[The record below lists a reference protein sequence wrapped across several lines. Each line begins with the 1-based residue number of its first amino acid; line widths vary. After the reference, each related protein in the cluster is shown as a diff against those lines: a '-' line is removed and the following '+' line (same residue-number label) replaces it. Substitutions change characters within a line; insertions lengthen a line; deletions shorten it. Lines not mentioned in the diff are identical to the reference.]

1 MHDNTPDGA
10 DGMFRPQLQSAMAVA
25 GRLGEM
31 LARQRAERNEEML
44 RAEGAR
50 RQQLEE
56 RFEAERA
63 VMRTQLGAV
72 HQPQFWENAKSEDIA
87 AQYALAQQWEPFDD
101 MARLSREHIHD
112 EIRTRYKLT
121 PEEYLQVNASPE
133 AEQAVEQA
141 VEQAGEQ
148 VDREPQRDHT
158 AAEEQAAAVVSGDLQ
173 NDVDTQN
180 AAANAQELW
189 DSGDRRAKLADT
201 LMERAGETQVGR
213 EAVAA
218 ALATD
223 LSNGTPPSAA
233 VKGRGITSRRGKA
246 PAVQT
251 SKSKD
256 FGLE

>member
-10 DGMFRPQLQSAMAVA
+10 DGMFRPQLQSAMALA
-25 GRLGEM
+25 GRLSEA
-31 LARQRAERNEEML
+31 LARQRAERNEELL

-50 RQQLEE
+50 RKQLEE

-72 HQPQFWENAKSEDIA
+72 HQPQFWEGAKPEDIA
-87 AQYALAQQWEPFDD
+87 AQYALALQWEPFDD

-112 EIRTRYKLT
+112 EIRARYKLT
-121 PEEYLQVNASPE
+121 PEEYVQANGSPE
-133 AEQAVEQA
+133 VEQT
-141 VEQAGEQ
+141 GEQ
-148 VDREPQRDHT
+148 VDRAAQRDH
-158 AAEEQAAAVVSGDLQ
+158 AEAEQQAAAVISGDLQ
-173 NDVDTQN
+173 NHVDAQD
-180 AAANAQELW
+180 AAVNAQELW

-201 LMERAGETQVGR
+201 LMERVGDTPLGR

-233 VKGRGITSRRGKA
+233 VTGRVDSQHRPKTVGAGSEKSR
-246 PAVQT
+246 
-251 SKSKD
+251 D
-256 FGLE
+256 FGRES

>member
-1 MHDNTPDGA
+1 
-10 DGMFRPQLQSAMAVA
+10 MFRPQLQSVMALA
-25 GRLGEM
+25 GRLSET

-72 HQPQFWENAKSEDIA
+72 HQPQFWEGAKPEDIA

-101 MARLSREHIHD
+101 MARLSRGHIHD
-112 EIRTRYKLT
+112 EIRTRYKLM
-121 PEEYLQVNASPE
+121 PEEYLQANGSSE
-133 AEQAVEQA
+133 

-148 VDREPQRDHT
+148 VDREAQRDH
-158 AAEEQAAAVVSGDLQ
+158 AEAEQQAAAVVSGDLQ
-173 NDVDTQN
+173 NDVDAQN

-201 LMERAGETQVGR
+201 LMERAGDNPLAR
-213 EAVAA
+213 EAAAA

-223 LSNGTPPSAA
+223 ISNGTPPSAA
-233 VKGRGITSRRGKA
+233 VTGRVTAQRRSKAAEVGRAKSRG
-246 PAVQT
+246 
-251 SKSKD
+251 
-256 FGLE
+256 FGRE

>member
-1 MHDNTPDGA
+1 MHDNTPDGV
-10 DGMFRPQLQSAMAVA
+10 DGMFRPQLQSAMALA
-25 GRLGEM
+25 GRLSEM

-72 HQPQFWENAKSEDIA
+72 HQPQFWEGARPEDIA
-87 AQYALAQQWEPFDD
+87 FHYALAQQWEPFDD

-121 PEEYLQVNASPE
+121 PEEYLQANNPSPE
-133 AEQAVEQA
+133 VGPT
-141 VEQAGEQ
+141 GEH
-148 VDREPQRDHT
+148 VDREAQRDH
-158 AAEEQAAAVVSGDLQ
+158 AEAEHQASAVVSGDLQ
-173 NDVDTQN
+173 NDVDIQN
-180 AAANAQELW
+180 AAAHVAERW
-189 DSGDRRAKLADT
+189 DSGDRRAKLANT
-201 LMERAGETQVGR
+201 LMDRMGDTRLGR

-223 LSNGTPPSAA
+223 LSNGTHPSAA
-233 VKGRGITSRRGKA
+233 VRGRVTAPQRGKA
-246 PAVQT
+246 PEVELPR
-251 SKSKD
+251 SRE
-256 FGLE
+256 FGRG

>member
-44 RAEGAR
+44 RAENAR
-50 RQQLEE
+50 RKQLEE

-63 VMRTQLGAV
+63 LMRTQLGAI
-72 HQPQFWENAKSEDIA
+72 HQPQFWEGAKPEDIA

-121 PEEYLQVNASPE
+121 PEEYLQANNPTPD
-133 AEQAVEQA
+133 VERT
-141 VEQAGEQ
+141 GEQ
-148 VDREPQRDHT
+148 IDREAQRDHT
-158 AAEEQAAAVVSGDLQ
+158 EAEQQSAAVISGDLQ

-180 AAANAQELW
+180 AAASAQELW

-201 LMERAGETQVGR
+201 LIERAGDTPIGR

-233 VKGRGITSRRGKA
+233 VTSRVTSQHRPKTANTGKA
-246 PAVQT
+246 
-251 SKSKD
+251 KSRD
-256 FGLE
+256 FGRE

>member
-10 DGMFRPQLQSAMAVA
+10 DGMFRPQLQSAMALA
-25 GRLGEM
+25 RRLSEM

-63 VMRTQLGAV
+63 VMRTQLNSV
-72 HQPQFWENAKSEDIA
+72 HQPQFWEGVRSEDIA
-87 AQYALAQQWEPFDD
+87 FQYAMAQQWESFDD

-121 PEEYLQVNASPE
+121 PEEYLQANGSPE
-133 AEQAVEQA
+133 VEQA
-141 VEQAGEQ
+141 AEQ
-148 VDREPQRDHT
+148 VDRAAQRDYT
-158 AAEEQAAAVVSGDLQ
+158 EAEEQVAAVVSGDLQ
-173 NDVDTQN
+173 NDVDAQN

-189 DSGDRRAKLADT
+189 DSGDRRAKLADA
-201 LMERAGETQVGR
+201 LMERAGDTPIGR

-233 VKGRGITSRRGKA
+233 VTGRVAPQRRLKTADAEKARSRDFGRG
-246 PAVQT
+246 
-251 SKSKD
+251 
-256 FGLE
+256 